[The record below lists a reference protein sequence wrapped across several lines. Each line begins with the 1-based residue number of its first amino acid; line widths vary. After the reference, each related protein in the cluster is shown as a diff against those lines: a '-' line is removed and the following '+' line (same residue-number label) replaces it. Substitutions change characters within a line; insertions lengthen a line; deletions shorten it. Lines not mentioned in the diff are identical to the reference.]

1 MQYPLGVVKKTHV
14 AGKPRAGNDITI
26 EEVFQRENL
35 NVAVLSS
42 FLWDIEW
49 LFSKFDTKKTRFILM
64 MGAKEEATVSRS
76 CQAL

>member
-49 LFSKFDTKKTRFILM
+49 LFSKFNTKM